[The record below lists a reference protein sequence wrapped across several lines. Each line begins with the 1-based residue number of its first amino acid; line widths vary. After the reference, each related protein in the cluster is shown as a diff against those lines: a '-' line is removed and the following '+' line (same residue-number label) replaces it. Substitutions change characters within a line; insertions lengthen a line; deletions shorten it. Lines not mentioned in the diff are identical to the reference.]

1 MFTIAYS
8 AFRYISSMAVGLAP
22 FTDNDLPGVAAL
34 QPEGWGDIL
43 PAFQFYTRSDYCRP
57 LKVVD
62 EGEMVGVGS
71 AIIHGRSAWLGHII
85 VSPTH
90 RGHGIGALITT
101 ALVEIA
107 KGANCETILLLATKL
122 GEPVYSKVGFVAES
136 SYTFF
141 KGEPIAHATSPFIS
155 DYQQTHLDE
164 ILSLDRQTTGE
175 DRSKII
181 IPNVGNGQVYV
192 RNGRLNGYY
201 LPSLGDGPIIA
212 TDDIV
217 GHSLMAVRSN
227 HETKFVLPSENESAI
242 TFLTTHGYQVVSEG
256 RRMRLGKPLAWTPR
270 NIYNRIAGN
279 LG

>member
-1 MFTIAYS
+1 
-8 AFRYISSMAVGLAP
+8 
-22 FTDNDLPGVAAL
+22 
-34 QPEGWGDIL
+34 
-43 PAFQFYTRSDYCRP
+43 
-57 LKVVD
+57 
-62 EGEMVGVGS
+62 
-71 AIIHGRSAWLGHII
+71 
-85 VSPTH
+85 
-90 RGHGIGALITT
+90 
-101 ALVEIA
+101 
-107 KGANCETILLLATKL
+107 
-122 GEPVYSKVGFVAES
+122 VAES